1 MSTNFSIQGTT
12 DRLNTDGFFI
22 VQLNPADIKKENLH
36 ANNDIIVSNEVNGF
50 TFKVK
55 ARLQAYSK
63 VEVGT
68 ICLDQKIRMA
78 IGVDNKM
85 GAVTL
90 ETSGGILEN
99 PRPCY
104 EQFFGKQL
112 NVLRVR
118 KATFTDMEINVCRL
132 PDVVMKSIGVEEG
145 DRIIV
150 ESTKRRIQ
158 IRALEL
164 TEEIH
169 ASRIKREKDVDSR
182 YYSAKDPRI
191 LALQKGNKLD
201 YDLRWILLDLDAR
214 SKLGIQAYDPVTV
227 YRSNNYAIKT
237 KMHSITLPMVAG
249 VVGFV
254 LSLDYLLKD
263 IVPVPLIAAIK
274 AVLYASG
281 LLFTIWLNLLP
292 IRNKFK

>member
-1 MSTNFSIQGTT
+1 MSAKFSIQGTK

-22 VQLNPADIKKENLH
+22 AQLNPSDIKGNLH
-36 ANNDIIVSNEVNGF
+36 AGNNIIVTNNVNGF
-50 TFKVK
+50 TFQVK
-55 ARLQAYSK
+55 ARLQAYSE

-68 ICLDQKIRMA
+68 IRLDQKIRMA
-78 IGVDNKM
+78 IGVDNKI
-85 GAVTL
+85 GEVTL
-90 ETSGGILEN
+90 EASGGILQK
-99 PRPCY
+99 PRPRY

-112 NVLRVR
+112 NLLRVR

-150 ESTKRRIQ
+150 ESTKERIQ

-164 TEEIH
+164 TGEIQ
-169 ASRIKREKDVDSR
+169 ASRMEKEKDEDSS
-182 YYSAKDPRI
+182 YYSDKDPRK
-191 LALQKGNKLD
+191 LALLKGNKLD

-214 SKLGIQAYDPVTV
+214 SKLGIKAYDPVMV

-263 IVPVPLIAAIK
+263 LVSAPLLAAIK
-274 AVLYASG
+274 AVLYAGG
-281 LLFTIWLNLLP
+281 LLFTIWLNLLT